1 MVDQRL
7 PRSNCRQRQFELD
20 ALDETSIGADVR
32 DDDSETVRTK
42 WNRSQ
47 RFQLSPAG
55 HEAGANY
62 REVIVASRTESGR
75 KSFDAARA
83 EWAARLALDG
93 SDGLYF
99 GELQTGPKTIE
110 EMSVSLDG
118 CGPQR
123 SDVRKAVERLVK
135 LRMVELI
142 VPPPPPPRRW

>member
-1 MVDQRL
+1 M
-7 PRSNCRQRQFELD
+7 
-20 ALDETSIGADVR
+20 R
-32 DDDSETVRTK
+32 DDDSETVQTK

-110 EMSVSLDG
+110 EMTVSLDG
-118 CGPQR
+118 WAAAQR
-123 SDVRKAVERLVK
+123 RAQGGRATGEATNGGADRPAAAAASSAAAVGSPRARPRAAVCDT
-135 LRMVELI
+135 
-142 VPPPPPPRRW
+142 PRRTRV